1 MAESLGYFLMSFTS
15 LKMMALV
22 AAGTFAGIYV
32 GAIPGLSVTMAV
44 SILIS
49 FTFSWDINHALC
61 LMGGIYCGGVYGGSR
76 SAVLLNIPGAPAA
89 VATGFDGYP
98 LAKLGMAGQAIGLS
112 TTASVIGGYLGLLA
126 LATCAPVIS
135 EFSLMFAPRD
145 YFLLAIMGLLLVGS
159 LSGESLAKGI
169 FSGALGVF
177 LSMVGMDTFTG
188 MGRFTFGSVG
198 LMSGIHFVAIMIGL
212 FGVSEALVQIHDIH
226 IRPLK
231 QSIERIIPSWRL
243 LFKHTPLIVRSALIG
258 IWIGALPG
266 AGGDIAALM
275 AYGHARRSVKK
286 PSRPFGEGAYE
297 GVIAPE
303 TANNAAIG
311 GDNIPMLTLGIPGD
325 AVTAVIIG
333 ALYIH
338 GLKPGPMLMVDTPHL
353 FWFWVGT
360 LTLANTFLLP
370 FGLSGIK
377 LFAKVVELPK
387 GLLLPIIII
396 ISVVGTYAINNSLSD
411 VYWMLGFGIFGYVL
425 KMYGFQ
431 MGPVILGIILG
442 PLMEDGYRRA
452 MMDQHNNL
460 FGFMAQLVVHP
471 VSLALTLGNVFTVL
485 GQTQF
490 WGRLKA
496 KLSSRAE
503 QAQGAL

>member
-1 MAESLGYFLMSFTS
+1 MSEGLGYFLMAFTS
-15 LKMMALV
+15 LRMIALT
-22 AAGTFAGIYV
+22 AAGTLAGIYI

-49 FTFSWDINHALC
+49 FTFSWDINNALA

-89 VATGFDGYP
+89 VATSFDGYP
-98 LAKLGMAGQAIGLS
+98 LAKLGEAGQAIGLA
-112 TTASVIGGYLGLLA
+112 TTASVIGGFMGIIA
-126 LATCAPVIS
+126 LATAAPVIS

-169 FSGALGVF
+169 FAGALGVL
-177 LSMVGMDTFTG
+177 LSMVGMDSFTG

-198 LMSGIHFVAIMIGL
+198 LMSGIHYVAIMIGL

-226 IRPLK
+226 LK
-231 QSIERIIPSWRL
+231 PIKQNVERIIPSWRL
-243 LFKHTPLIVRSALIG
+243 LFTHTSLIVRSALIG

-275 AYGHARRSVKK
+275 AYGHARRSVKN
-286 PSRPFGEGAYE
+286 PSRPFGQGAYE

-333 ALYIH
+333 ALFIH

-353 FWFWVGT
+353 FWFWVGV
-360 LTLANTFLLP
+360 LTLANIFLLI

-377 LFAKVVELPK
+377 VFAKLVEIQK
-387 GLLLPIIII
+387 GLLLPMIIV

-411 VYWMLGFGIFGYVL
+411 VYWMLAFGILGYVL
-425 KMYGFQ
+425 KMYGFE

-442 PLMEDGYRRA
+442 PLMEEGYRRA
-452 MMDQHNNL
+452 MMDQHNSL
-460 FGFMAQLVVHP
+460 FGFVTQLVVNP
-471 VSLALTLGNVFTVL
+471 LSLALTLGNVFTVL
-485 GQTQF
+485 GQTGV
-490 WGRLKA
+490 W
-496 KLSSRAE
+496 SRAK
-503 QAQGAL
+503 QKLGTKATAQEGR

>member
-1 MAESLGYFLMSFTS
+1 
-15 LKMMALV
+15 
-22 AAGTFAGIYV
+22 
-32 GAIPGLSVTMAV
+32 
-44 SILIS
+44 
-49 FTFSWDINHALC
+49 
-61 LMGGIYCGGVYGGSR
+61 
-76 SAVLLNIPGAPAA
+76 
-89 VATGFDGYP
+89 
-98 LAKLGMAGQAIGLS
+98 
-112 TTASVIGGYLGLLA
+112 
-126 LATCAPVIS
+126 
-135 EFSLMFAPRD
+135 
-145 YFLLAIMGLLLVGS
+145 
-159 LSGESLAKGI
+159 
-169 FSGALGVF
+169 
-177 LSMVGMDTFTG
+177 MVGMDSFTG

-212 FGVSEALVQIHDIH
+212 FGVSEALVQIHDIS
-226 IRPLK
+226 IKPIK
-231 QSIERIIPSWRL
+231 QNVARIIPSWRL
-243 LFKHTPLIVRSALIG
+243 LFKNTPLIIRSALIG

-275 AYGHARRSVKK
+275 AYGHARRSVKN
-286 PSRPFGEGAYE
+286 PSRPFGQGAYE

-353 FWFWVGT
+353 FWFWVGV

-370 FGLSGIK
+370 LGLSGIK
-377 LFAKVVELPK
+377 VFAKLVEIRK
-387 GLLLPIIII
+387 GLLLPLIII

-442 PLMEDGYRRA
+442 PLMEEGFRRA
-452 MMDQHNNL
+452 MMDQHNNIL
-460 FGFMAQLVVHP
+460 GFLTQLVVNP
-471 VSLALTLGNVFTVL
+471 LSLVLTLGNVFTVS

-490 WGRLKA
+490 WARLTARFRK
-496 KLSSRAE
+496 ST
-503 QAQGAL
+503 GPVPCV

>member
-1 MAESLGYFLMSFTS
+1 
-15 LKMMALV
+15 
-22 AAGTFAGIYV
+22 
-32 GAIPGLSVTMAV
+32 
-44 SILIS
+44 
-49 FTFSWDINHALC
+49 
-61 LMGGIYCGGVYGGSR
+61 
-76 SAVLLNIPGAPAA
+76 
-89 VATGFDGYP
+89 
-98 LAKLGMAGQAIGLS
+98 
-112 TTASVIGGYLGLLA
+112 
-126 LATCAPVIS
+126 
-135 EFSLMFAPRD
+135 
-145 YFLLAIMGLLLVGS
+145 
-159 LSGESLAKGI
+159 
-169 FSGALGVF
+169 
-177 LSMVGMDTFTG
+177 MVGMDSFTG

-226 IRPLK
+226 LK
-231 QSIERIIPSWRL
+231 PIKQNVARIIPSWRL
-243 LFKHTPLIVRSALIG
+243 LFKNTSLIIRSALIG

-275 AYGHARRSVKK
+275 AYGHARRSVKN
-286 PSRPFGEGAYE
+286 PSRPFGQGAYE

-353 FWFWVGT
+353 FWFWVGV

-370 FGLSGIK
+370 LGLSGIRV
-377 LFAKVVELPK
+377 FAKLVEVRK
-387 GLLLPIIII
+387 GLLLPLIIV

-442 PLMEDGYRRA
+442 PLMEEGYRRA
-452 MMDQHNNL
+452 MMDQHNNIL
-460 FGFMAQLVVHP
+460 GFLAQLVVNP
-471 VSLALTLGNVFTVL
+471 LSLVLTLGNIFTVL

-490 WGRLKA
+490 WSRLKGRFRKSA
-496 KLSSRAE
+496 
-503 QAQGAL
+503 GPVPCV

>member
-1 MAESLGYFLMSFTS
+1 MEQGLSYFLMSFTS
-15 LKMMALV
+15 LKMIGLV
-22 AAGTFAGIYV
+22 AAGTFAGIYI

-49 FTFSWDINHALC
+49 FTFSWDINNALC
-61 LMGGIYCGGVYGGSR
+61 LMGGVYCGGVYGGSR
-76 SAVLLNIPGAPAA
+76 SAILLNIPGAPAA

-98 LAKLGMAGQAIGLS
+98 LAKLGEAGIAIGLA
-112 TTASVIGGYLGLLA
+112 TTASVIGGFLGIIA
-126 LATCAPVIS
+126 LATAAPVIS

-145 YFLLAIMGLLLVGS
+145 YFLLAVMGILLIGS
-159 LSGESLAKGI
+159 LSGESLAKGV
-169 FSGALGVF
+169 FAGALGVF
-177 LSMVGMDTFTG
+177 LSMIGMDTFTG
-188 MGRFTFGSVG
+188 QGRFTFGSVG

-212 FGVSEALVQIHDIH
+212 FGVSEALVQIHDLH
-226 IRPLK
+226 IKPVK
-231 QSIERIIPSWRL
+231 QNVKKIIPSWRL
-243 LFKHTPLIVRSALIG
+243 LFKHFPLIIRSALIG

-275 AYGHARRSVKK
+275 AYGHARRSIKK
-286 PSRPFGEGAYE
+286 PSRPFGQGAYE

-303 TANNAAIG
+303 TANNACIG

-333 ALYIH
+333 ALFIH

-353 FWFWVGT
+353 FWFWVGA
-360 LTLANTFLLP
+360 LTLANIFLLI
-370 FGLSGIK
+370 FGLMGIK
-377 LFAKVVELPK
+377 IFAKLVEIRK

-396 ISVVGTYAINNSLSD
+396 ISVVGTYAINNSLTD
-411 VYWMLGFGIFGYVL
+411 VYWMLGFGIFGYIL

-431 MGPVILGIILG
+431 MGPVVLGIILG
-442 PLMEDGYRRA
+442 PLMEENYRRA

-460 FGFMAQLVVHP
+460 IGFLFQLVRNP
-471 VSLALTLGNVFTVL
+471 LSLILTLGIVYTIL

-490 WGRLKA
+490 WSRLTGKIW
-496 KLSSRAE
+496 KRKKGIE
-503 QAQGAL
+503 GF